1 MGLRAKFNL
10 IMVCVFLTGMAG
22 LGFVSY
28 EVLQR
33 NAQEEILH
41 IAEVMMESATSIRGY
56 TVDEIRPLLN
66 AQLAHEFLPQTVPAY
81 AARKNIERLRQN
93 YPDYTYKE
101 ATLNPTNPA
110 SRATDW
116 ESTIVDYFRSNREE
130 RKLIGVRKTATG
142 PSLYVAR
149 PIQVKN
155 QNCLVCHGERR
166 AAPETMVAQY
176 GEANGFGWKLEE
188 IVGSQIVSIPMS
200 VSLERAQSTLWTFLI
215 AASAIFLI
223 VIGILNILLHYVVI
237 KPVRQMSNIAHA
249 VSMGKLEVPEYKP
262 KGNDEVASLAE
273 SFNRMRRSLVNA
285 MKILDE

>member
-10 IMVCVFLTGMAG
+10 IMALVFLIGVAG
-22 LGFVSY
+22 LGLVSY
-28 EVLQR
+28 EVLRR

-41 IAEVMMESATSIRGY
+41 IAEVMLESATSIRGY

-66 AQLAHEFLPQTVPAY
+66 ARLAHDFLPQTVPAY
-81 AARKNIERLRQN
+81 AARKNIERIRKT

-116 ESTIVDYFRSNREE
+116 ESTIVDYFRNNPDKQE
-130 RKLIGVRKTATG
+130 LIGVRETATG
-142 PSLYVAR
+142 PSLYVAK

-155 QNCLVCHGERR
+155 QSCLACHGERQ
-166 AAPETMVAQY
+166 AAPATMVAQY
-176 GEANGFGWKLEE
+176 GEANGFGWKLDE
-188 IVGSQIVSIPMS
+188 IVGSQIVSIPMR
-200 VSLERAQSTLWTFLI
+200 VSLERARDTLWTFLI
-215 AASAIFLI
+215 AVSVIFLI

-237 KPVRQMSNIAHA
+237 KPVRQMSDIAHD
-249 VSMGKLEVPEYKP
+249 VSMGKLEVPEYRP
-262 KGNDEVASLAE
+262 KGKDEVASLAE

>member
-1 MGLRAKFNL
+1 
-10 IMVCVFLTGMAG
+10 MVCVFLTGMAG

-215 AASAIFLI
+215 AASAM
-223 VIGILNILLHYVVI
+223 LHYVVI

>member
-1 MGLRAKFNL
+1 
-10 IMVCVFLTGMAG
+10 MVCVFLTGMAG

-56 TVDEIRPLLN
+56 TVDEIR
-66 AQLAHEFLPQTVPAY
+66 
-81 AARKNIERLRQN
+81 
-93 YPDYTYKE
+93 
-101 ATLNPTNPA
+101 NPTNPA

>member
-10 IMVCVFLTGMAG
+10 IMVLVFLTGMGG

-66 AQLAHEFLPQTVPAY
+66 AQLSHEFLPQTVPAY
-81 AARKNIERLRQN
+81 AAMRNIERLRKN
-93 YPDYTYKE
+93 YPNYTYKE

-116 ESTIVDYFRSNREE
+116 ESTIVDYFRSNPEE
-130 RKLIGVRKTATG
+130 KKLIGVRKTATG

-155 QNCLVCHGERR
+155 QSCLVCHGERR
-166 AAPETMVAQY
+166 AAPATMVARY

-200 VSLERAQSTLWTFLI
+200 VSLERAQGTLWTFLI
-215 AASAIFLI
+215 AVSVIFLI

-249 VSMGKLEVPEYKP
+249 VSMGKLEVPEYRP